1 MVTPPARRY
10 SDVIRPRVSRGRRT
24 LRIDRMTNPI
34 LPAGDAL
41 RVAIASRIAG
51 HLNVDAGRL
60 QAGVPFAEVIPEF
73 DSLVLLEIV
82 LMLEGEF
89 GLRLDE
95 VPTGQ
100 VGGAASSPAN
110 IEELAA
116 QIEAAARR
124 LKYAPAE
131 PL

>member
-10 SDVIRPRVSRGRRT
+10 SDAIWPRVSRGRRT

-41 RVAIASRIAG
+41 RAVIAARIAG

-60 QAGVPFAEVIPEF
+60 QAGEPFAGVIPDF
-73 DSLVLLEIV
+73 DSLILLEIV

-100 VGGAASSPAN
+100 VGAASSPAN

-116 QIEAAARR
+116 QIEAAARH
-124 LKYAPAE
+124 LKYVPAE